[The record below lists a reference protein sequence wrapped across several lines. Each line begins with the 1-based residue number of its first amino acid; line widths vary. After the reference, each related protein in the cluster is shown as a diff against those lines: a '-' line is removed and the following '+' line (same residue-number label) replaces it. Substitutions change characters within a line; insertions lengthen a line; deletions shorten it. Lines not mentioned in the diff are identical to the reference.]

1 MPGKTPH
8 KHAFMHTAYRHITS
22 LCYF

>member
-1 MPGKTPH
+1 MPGKTP
-8 KHAFMHTAYRHITS
+8 HAFMHTAYRHITS